1 MIGKS
6 YAWGPISGW
15 NACNASGVCY
25 SPAASCF
32 VVSRQFSRKLNM
44 NPNHP
49 NSPHILFL
57 FSDTGGGHRS
67 ATEAII
73 EAIHLE
79 FGEQITTEKVDFFK
93 EYAPPFFRKMPDWYP
108 HMVRPPQSYAYG
120 LGFHLSDGQAQARF
134 MNDTAWPY
142 VRKAARKLV
151 EDHPSDLIVC
161 LHPVA
166 NAPMLRILGDHRPPF
181 VTVVTDLV
189 TTHALWFNPRA
200 DLCIV
205 PTEGARERAMRYG
218 MQPEQVKVIGLPV
231 ANRFCQPPG
240 KREAIRSRLGWPQD
254 RPVIVLVG
262 GGEGMGPLEEIADA
276 IAEAHLHAAL
286 VIIAG
291 RNQKLREHLSAR
303 IWPMP
308 TFIDGF
314 VSEMPDYM
322 AAADILVT
330 KAGPGT
336 ISEAFNAGLPLI
348 LYSRL
353 PGQEEGN
360 VTYVV
365 EEAAGVWAPHPD
377 LIVSVLQNWIEHP
390 EQRAKAAA
398 ACRRLARPNAAR
410 QIARALGSKI
420 GLDI

>member
-1 MIGKS
+1 
-6 YAWGPISGW
+6 
-15 NACNASGVCY
+15 
-25 SPAASCF
+25 
-32 VVSRQFSRKLNM
+32 M
-44 NPNHP
+44 NLHHP

-120 LGFHLSDGQAQARF
+120 LGFHLSDGPAQTRF
-134 MNDTAWPY
+134 LTDTAWPY
-142 VRKAARKLV
+142 VRKAARHLV
-151 EDHPSDLIVC
+151 EDHPTDLIVC

-166 NAPMLRILGDHRPPF
+166 NTPMLRILGDRRPPF

-189 TTHALWFNPRA
+189 TTHAMWFNPRA

-205 PTEGARERAMRYG
+205 PTEEARERALRYG
-218 MQPEQVKVIGLPV
+218 MRPEQVVVIGLPV
-231 ANRFCQPPG
+231 ANRFCQPPSPG
-240 KREAIRSRLGWPQD
+240 AAVRTRLGWPQD
-254 RPVIVLVG
+254 LPVIVLVG
-262 GGEGMGPLEEIADA
+262 GGEGMGPLEEIASA
-276 IAEAHLHAAL
+276 IAEANIHAAL
-286 VIIAG
+286 VIITG
-291 RNQKLREHLSAR
+291 RNQKLRQRLSEHP
-303 IWPMP
+303 WPMP
-308 TFIDGF
+308 IFVEGF
-314 VSEMPDYM
+314 VREMPDYM

-336 ISEAFNAGLPLI
+336 ISEALNAGLPLI

-365 EEAAGVWAPHPD
+365 EEGAGVWAPHPN

-390 EQRAKAAA
+390 EQRAKAVT

-410 QIARALGSKI
+410 QIARTLAGKLGM
-420 GLDI
+420 DI